1 MNRSRHRPWIWLR
14 KLLQQLRDL
23 SRRLVEDATVDLRA
37 VFFTWRHGGGRHARP
52 HAIKHARE
60 AIQNRLNRKH
70 CLHFMMRQ
78 PRTIE
83 VDKEAAC
90 ALNARERKR
99 RFNRASAQAGKI
111 HLAHQ
116 ALCIQLQTAGILIAL
131 DAIQQCVDGVRKRG
145 GRKAAKQL
153 DRLIKRMHLD
163 IKTFMFGIRASRGNG
178 TGSRCAKDAVAQIKR
193 RQEITV
199 AKTAFRIPGG
209 LVGVLAH
216 RALHSTLEVRNTT
229 QAPMFIKHA
238 NRSRL
243 CIGALANH
251 QIGNIRKRR
260 ILHRSTRT
268 VHFAGHVDIAQNLD
282 LRSSDKPDN
291 IAGLLSILA
300 KRAGNRAVRF
310 VVELLGHVREAFFA
324 RQ

>member
-1 MNRSRHRPWIWLR
+1 
-14 KLLQQLRDL
+14 
-23 SRRLVEDATVDLRA
+23 
-37 VFFTWRHGGGRHARP
+37 
-52 HAIKHARE
+52 
-60 AIQNRLNRKH
+60 
-70 CLHFMMRQ
+70 
-78 PRTIE
+78 
-83 VDKEAAC
+83 
-90 ALNARERKR
+90 
-99 RFNRASAQAGKI
+99 
-111 HLAHQ
+111 
-116 ALCIQLQTAGILIAL
+116 
-131 DAIQQCVDGVRKRG
+131 
-145 GRKAAKQL
+145 
-153 DRLIKRMHLD
+153 
-163 IKTFMFGIRASRGNG
+163 
-178 TGSRCAKDAVAQIKR
+178 
-193 RQEITV
+193 
-199 AKTAFRIPGG
+199 
-209 LVGVLAH
+209 
-216 RALHSTLEVRNTT
+216 
-229 QAPMFIKHA
+229 MFIKHA

>member
-1 MNRSRHRPWIWLR
+1 
-14 KLLQQLRDL
+14 
-23 SRRLVEDATVDLRA
+23 
-37 VFFTWRHGGGRHARP
+37 
-52 HAIKHARE
+52 
-60 AIQNRLNRKH
+60 
-70 CLHFMMRQ
+70 MMRQ

-145 GRKAAKQL
+145 GRKATKQL

-163 IKTFMFGIRASRGNG
+163 IKTLMFGIRASRGNG
-178 TGSRCAKDAVAQIKR
+178 TRTRRAKDAVAQIKR
-193 RQEITV
+193 RQEVTV